1 MHDIHEA
8 DKIFKVVLES
18 AKQNNLKKVK
28 QINIKL
34 GSVVEHGAD
43 ITAENLDFNLK
54 MLTEGT
60 IVEGSTIN
68 IEKIDG
74 NSWELVSI
82 SGE

>member
-1 MHDIHEA
+1 MHDFHEA

-43 ITAENLDFNLK
+43 ITAENLEFNLK

-68 IEKIDG
+68 IEKTDG